1 MLIIEELFF
10 DFISS
15 IGLFLGLIL
24 VGILVLWI
32 VLGSIKKHGRITRS
46 LNLELFSILV
56 PQDEYVE
63 PAGQSTPAPPKTDR
77 DRIQPMEQIY
87 SIFSAMKEKGAWRV
101 FEFGQPYMVWEIVYI
116 ENEIRFFAAV
126 PKRYKDMLV
135 RAVHAVSPEAVVEQV
150 EDYNIFDPNQSSGV
164 SASYVMT
171 VRNGLLP
178 IRTYRELE
186 VDPLNDILTHFS
198 RLGEGE
204 KAVMQVLIKP
214 TSRKFLKRALKIT
227 SIMQKGFNFDVAVH
241 MAKKIKILP
250 PISLLLKPAKPN
262 QALTPQDQ
270 ELIKA
275 IQSHATKP
283 NFDVNI
289 RLVVSAPTQAQSDTI
304 LMNFTSSFNQFGS
317 PNMNYFS
324 ESREKKKEI
333 IYEFSYRMF
342 DNKKKFVLSSEEI
355 TSVYHLPHTNIK
367 VPRIKWLKARS
378 APAPWDMNDGPY
390 MGWNEYRSQQ
400 TIVRIAPEDRRRH
413 IYVIGQ
419 TGTGKSTML
428 QEMIRQDIEIGE
440 GVAVIDP
447 HGDLVEYTLSHV
459 PQHRWKDVVVFDPS
473 DLERPIG
480 INMLEAFSIEEKD
493 FVVQEMISIFYKLFP
508 PETMGP
514 MFEHNMR
521 NAMLTLMADQND
533 PGTLVEIPRIFTDK
547 EFMKQKLEKVTDP
560 VVRSFWEKEMAQTS
574 DFHKSEM
581 LGYLIS
587 KVGRFI
593 ENTMMRNIIG
603 QAHSGIN
610 FFEIMNKRKILLAN
624 LSKGKVGEINA
635 NLLGL
640 MIVGK
645 LQLIAMQ
652 RAHMPENER
661 VDFYLYLDEFQNFTT
676 DSIATIL
683 SEARKYKLNLIM
695 AHQFIAQLS
704 DKIKAAVFGNAGTLI
719 MFRIGVE
726 DAEFIKPQLAPV
738 FNARDLINLD
748 NHNCYVKLMVH
759 GKTSRP
765 FNMKTFPPT
774 VGNPETS
781 KVVKNLSR
789 MTYGK
794 EREVVEGEI
803 LARARL
809 SAANQIQPQGEAKF
823 NL

>member
-1 MLIIEELFF
+1 MLQELFYTF
-10 DFISS
+10 LSS
-15 IGLFLGLIL
+15 VGLFAG
-24 VGILVLWI
+24 LVLVAVFILWMVYRSI
-32 VLGSIKKHGRITRS
+32 VRHGRITRS

-63 PAGQSTPAPPKTDR
+63 PVGQATPAPPKTDR

-87 SIFSAMKEKGAWRV
+87 SVFSAMKEKGFWRI
-101 FEFGQPYMVWEIVYI
+101 FEFGQPYIVWEIAYTG
-116 ENEIRFFAAV
+116 EEIRFYAAV
-126 PKRYKDMLV
+126 PAKYKEMLV
-135 RAVHAVSPEAVVEQV
+135 RAVHSVSAEAVIEPVV
-150 EDYNIFDPNQSSGV
+150 DYNIFEAGQSEGV

-171 VRNGLLP
+171 ARNSLLP

-186 VDPLNDILTHFS
+186 VDPLNEILTHFT
-198 RLGEGE
+198 RLAPGE
-204 KAVMQVLIKP
+204 KAVMQVLMRPASK
-214 TSRKFLKRALKIT
+214 KFVKRALKVT
-227 SIMQKGFNFDVAVH
+227 RNMQKGMSFEKAFF
-241 MAKKIKILP
+241 MTKKIKFIA
-250 PISLLLKPAKPN
+250 PINVLKEKPN
-262 QALTPQDQ
+262 QTITPQDQ
-270 ELIKA
+270 DLIKA
-275 IQSHATKP
+275 IESHATKP

-289 RLVVSAPTQAQSDTI
+289 RLVTSAPTQAESDLI
-304 LMNFTSSFNQFGS
+304 LTNFTSAFNQLGS

-324 ESREKKKEI
+324 ESKEKRREI
-333 IYEFSYRMF
+333 IHEFSYRMF
-342 DNKKKFVLSSEEI
+342 DENRKVTLSSEEL
-355 TSVYHLPHTNIK
+355 TSIYHLPHVNIK
-367 VPRIKWLKARS
+367 VPKIKWLKARS
-378 APAPWDMNDGPY
+378 APAPWGMNEGPY

-400 TIVRIAPEDRRRH
+400 VVVRIAPEDRRRH
-413 IYVIGQ
+413 VYVIGQ

-428 QEMIRQDIEIGE
+428 QEMIRQDVEAGE

-447 HGDLVEYTLSHV
+447 HGDLVEYTLSHI
-459 PQHRWKDVVVFDPS
+459 PQNRWKDVIVFDPA
-473 DLERPIG
+473 DIERPIG
-480 INMLEAFSIEEKD
+480 INMLEAYSIEEKD

-521 NAMLTLMADQND
+521 NAMLTLMADAND

-547 EFMKQKLEKVTDP
+547 EFMKQKVAKVTDP
-560 VVRSFWEKEMAQTS
+560 IVKSFWEKEMAQTS

-587 KVGRFI
+587 KLGRFI

-603 QAHSGIN
+603 QAKSGVN
-610 FFEIMNKRKILLAN
+610 FSEIMNKRKILLAN
-624 LSKGKVGEINA
+624 LSKGKVGDVNA

-645 LQLIAMQ
+645 LQLTAMQ
-652 RAHMPENER
+652 RAYMPENER

-683 SEARKYKLNLIM
+683 SEARKYKLSMIM
-695 AHQFIAQLS
+695 AHQFIAQLT

-719 MFRIGVE
+719 LFRVGVE
-726 DAEFIKPQLAPV
+726 DAEFIKPQLAPI
-738 FNARDLINLD
+738 FSARDLINLD

-759 GKTSRP
+759 GQTSRP
-765 FNMKTFPPT
+765 FNMKTYPPT
-774 VGNPETS
+774 AGNPETV

-794 EREVVEGEI
+794 ERELVEGEI
-803 LARARL
+803 IARSKL
-809 SAANQIQPQGEAKF
+809 SNANPVQPEGEAKF

>member
-1 MLIIEELFF
+1 MLEELFYTF
-10 DFISS
+10 LSS
-15 IGLFLGLIL
+15 VGLFFGLIL
-24 VGILVLWI
+24 VGIFILWM
-32 VLGSIKKHGRITRS
+32 VYRSIAKHGRITRS

-63 PAGQSTPAPPKTDR
+63 PVGQAAPAPPKTDK

-87 SIFSAMKEKGAWRV
+87 SVFSAMKEKGFWRI
-101 FEFGQPYMVWEIVYI
+101 FEFGQPYIVWEIAFTG
-116 ENEIRFFAAV
+116 EEIQFYAAV
-126 PKRYKDMLV
+126 PAKYKEMLV
-135 RAVHAVSPEAVVEQV
+135 RAVHAVSSEAVIEQV
-150 EDYNIFDPNQSSGV
+150 ADYNIFEANQSEGV

-171 VRNGLLP
+171 ARNSILP

-186 VDPLNDILTHFS
+186 VDPLNEILTHFTK
-198 RLGEGE
+198 LAPGE
-204 KAVMQVLIKP
+204 KAVMQVIMRP
-214 TSRKFLKRALKIT
+214 APRRFLKRALKVAKN
-227 SIMQKGFNFDVAVH
+227 MQKGMSFERAYF
-241 MAKKIKILP
+241 MTQKIKFLVPLNI
-250 PISLLLKPAKPN
+250 KNEKAN
-262 QALTPQDQ
+262 QTITPQDQ
-270 ELIKA
+270 DLIKD
-275 IQSHATKP
+275 IETHATKA

-289 RLVVSAPTQAQSDTI
+289 RLMASAPTQAQSDTI
-304 LMNFTSSFNQFGS
+304 LMNFTGAFNQFGS

-324 ESREKKKEI
+324 ESKEKAKEI

-342 DNKKKFVLSSEEI
+342 DEKRKIILSSEEI
-355 TSVYHLPHTNIK
+355 TSIYHLPHANIK
-367 VPRIKWLKARS
+367 VPKIKWLKARS
-378 APAPWDMNDGPY
+378 APAPLGMNEGPY

-400 TIVRIAPEDRRRH
+400 VIVRIAPEDRRRH
-413 IYVIGQ
+413 VYVIGQ

-428 QEMIRQDIEIGE
+428 QEMIRQDVEAGE
-440 GVAVIDP
+440 GIAVIDP
-447 HGDLVEYTLSHV
+447 HGDLVEYTLSHI
-459 PQHRWKDVVVFDPS
+459 PQNRWNDVVVFDPS

-480 INMLEAFSIEEKD
+480 INMLEASSIEEKD

-521 NAMLTLMADQND
+521 NAMLTLMADPDN

-547 EFMKQKLEKVTDP
+547 EFMKQRVAKVTDP
-560 VVRSFWEKEMAQTS
+560 VVKSFWEKEMAQTS

-593 ENTMMRNIIG
+593 ENTMMRNVIG
-603 QAHSGIN
+603 QARSGIN

-645 LQLIAMQ
+645 LQLTAMN
-652 RAHMPENER
+652 RAYMPENER

-683 SEARKYKLNLIM
+683 SEARKYKLNMIM
-695 AHQFIAQLS
+695 AHQFIAQLT

-726 DAEFIKPQLAPV
+726 DAEFIKPQLAPI

-748 NHNCYVKLMVH
+748 NHNCYVKLMLH
-759 GKTSRP
+759 GQTSRP
-765 FNMKTFPPT
+765 FNMKTYPPT
-774 VGNPETS
+774 AGNAETV

-803 LARARL
+803 LARIKL
-809 SAANQIQPQGEAKF
+809 SAVNQTQPTEEAKF